1 VNAPSQQERNAKA
14 ISCTYGFLRDSTF
27 YHTSLLCSYN
37 ITPFTGG
44 GRLVGITSTD
54 PLYAMNMRRN
64 CLFYAAILTKS
75 NTKAHP
81 ISSIAELPTQVMD
94 ESMSMNIGAEQNAI
108 GGGAINE
115 KPRLYNANDLDSSRG
130 RNNAG
135 DSWNPSDDLSHILHA
150 LVGFDRYPNYL
161 SRFRHLSDID
171 SLENALEARLSDVRK
186 QRSEIVQRRADIQQL
201 VRRYI
206 SSESA
211 GDVKKDNFDCSEL
224 WRDHPLL
231 SPPKTWLELRE
242 KKVLLDQAF
251 KVAYGSIALTNNA
264 RKAKSS
270 KQTCTLPTAEDI
282 IHGKAQVH
290 LDPSLLE
297 DWMNQEMYDVYSFPL
312 LTSEVRK
319 Q

>member
-1 VNAPSQQERNAKA
+1 VLVRPAREV
-14 ISCTYGFLRDSTF
+14 DSWRGSTID
-27 YHTSLLCSYN
+27 HTSLLCSEVLCSYN
-37 ITPFTGG
+37 ITPLTGG
-44 GRLVGITSTD
+44 GRLVAIILTD
-54 PLYAMNMRRN
+54 PLYVMNKRN
-64 CLFYAAILTKS
+64 CLFYAAILTKR

-81 ISSIAELPTQVMD
+81 ISSIAELPTQGMD
-94 ESMSMNIGAEQNAI
+94 ESMSMNIGAEQNAV

-115 KPRLYNANDLDSSRG
+115 KPRLYNANDPIDSSRG

-135 DSWNPSDDLSHILHA
+135 NSWNPSDDLSHILHA

-171 SLENALEARLSDVRK
+171 SLEKALEARLSDVRK
-186 QRSEIVQRRADIQQL
+186 QRSEIVQRKAGIQQL

-211 GDVKKDNFDCSEL
+211 WDVKKDDFDCSEL

-231 SPPKTWLELRE
+231 SPPKTWVELRE

-251 KVAYGSIALTNNA
+251 KVAYRSIALTNNA
-264 RKAKSS
+264 RKAKSRE
-270 KQTCTLPTAEDI
+270 QTSTLPTAGDI
-282 IHGKAQVH
+282 IHGKAQVR

-319 Q
+319 H